1 MEAARIGTAADTIG
15 IVRIARRL
23 AGIFLVAGSAACAS
37 RTVPQPF
44 PDAGGPEAGVART
57 VRDRAAVARGDRVAA
72 AALDLR
78 GVPYRNGGTD
88 PGGFDCSG
96 LVAYVFGRE
105 GIALPRQTVAQY
117 GAGRPVKP
125 SDVRA
130 GDLLF
135 FATVSNGPSHVAI
148 ALDADTFVH
157 APSSRGVVRV
167 ERLALPYWS
176 SRFLGARRVV
186 D

>member
-1 MEAARIGTAADTIG
+1 MGIVVDPRRLVAVLLVCGTAAC
-15 IVRIARRL
+15 
-23 AGIFLVAGSAACAS
+23 AGRVAPRPYPGAAG
-37 RTVPQPF
+37 
-44 PDAGGPEAGVART
+44 PDGGVART
-57 VRDRAAVARGDRVAA
+57 VREREAIARGDRVAA

-78 GVPYRNGGTD
+78 GVPYRNGGND

-105 GIALPRQTVAQY
+105 GIAMPRQTVAQY
-117 GAGRPVKP
+117 EVGHAVKP
-125 SDVRA
+125 AEVRA

-176 SRFLGARRVV
+176 SRFLGARRIV

>member
-1 MEAARIGTAADTIG
+1 MDIVGDPRRLVAVLIVCGTAAC
-15 IVRIARRL
+15 
-23 AGIFLVAGSAACAS
+23 AGRV
-37 RTVPQPF
+37 TPQPY
-44 PDAGGPEAGVART
+44 PEASDPEAGVART
-57 VRDRAAVARGDRVAA
+57 VRDRAAVARGDRVAS

-96 LVAYVFGRE
+96 LVTYVFGRE
-105 GIALPRQTVAQY
+105 GIAMPRQTVAQY
-117 GAGRPVKP
+117 GVGHAVKP
-125 SDVRA
+125 QDVRA

>member
-1 MEAARIGTAADTIG
+1 M
-15 IVRIARRL
+15 RIAGRL
-23 AGIFLVAGSAACAS
+23 AGILLVAGGAACAS
-37 RTVPQPF
+37 RAVPPPF
-44 PDAGGPEAGVART
+44 PEAGGPEAGVSRT
-57 VRDRAAVARGDRVAA
+57 VREREAIARGDRVAS

-78 GVPYRNGGTD
+78 GVPYRNGGID

-96 LVAYVFGRE
+96 LVAYVFGRQ
-105 GIALPRQTVAQY
+105 GIAMPRQTVAQY
-117 GAGRPVKP
+117 RVGHAVKP
-125 SDVRA
+125 QDVRA

>member
-1 MEAARIGTAADTIG
+1 MG
-15 IVRIARRL
+15 IVRLLVRAL
-23 AGIFLVAGSAACAS
+23 GVLLMAGAAACAS
-37 RTVPQPF
+37 RTAPQPG
-44 PDAGGPEAGVART
+44 PTAGPLDGASRT
-57 VRDRAAVARGDRVAA
+57 ARDREAMARGDRVAS
-72 AALDLR
+72 AALDFR

-105 GIALPRQTVAQY
+105 GIVLPRQTVAQY
-117 GAGRPVKP
+117 GAGHAVKLE
-125 SDVRA
+125 DVRA

-135 FATVSNGPSHVAI
+135 FSTLSNGPSHVAI
-148 ALDADTFVH
+148 ALDGGTFVH

>member
-1 MEAARIGTAADTIG
+1 ML
-15 IVRIARRL
+15 IVVSMRLGLGVLLVIA
-23 AGIFLVAGSAACAS
+23 STACAT
-37 RTVPQPF
+37 RTPPQPF
-44 PDAGGPEAGVART
+44 PTGGAADAGVGRT
-57 VRDRAAVARGDRVAA
+57 VRERQAIARGDRVAA

-78 GVPYRNGGTD
+78 GVPYRNGGDD
-88 PGGFDCSG
+88 PAGFDCSG

-105 GIALPRQTVAQY
+105 GVVLPRQTAAQFHT
-117 GAGRPVKP
+117 GHAVPP
-125 SDVRA
+125 DQVRA

-135 FATVSNGPSHVAI
+135 FSTVAKGPSHVAI
-148 ALDADTFVH
+148 ALDGETFVH

-176 SRFLGARRVV
+176 SRYLGARRVV

>member
-1 MEAARIGTAADTIG
+1 MDIVRLPRRLAIVLLVAGTAACAG
-15 IVRIARRL
+15 RI
-23 AGIFLVAGSAACAS
+23 
-37 RTVPQPF
+37 TPQPYPDGGG
-44 PDAGGPEAGVART
+44 PDAGAART
-57 VRDRAAVARGDRVAA
+57 VRDREAIARGDRLAN

-78 GVPYRNGGTD
+78 GVPYRNGGID

-105 GIALPRQTVAQY
+105 GIAMPRQTVAQY
-117 GAGRPVKP
+117 RVGRVVKP
-125 SDVRA
+125 GDVRA

-135 FATVSNGPSHVAI
+135 FATVSDGPSHVAI

>member
-1 MEAARIGTAADTIG
+1 MSTVRLPVLVALLAALL
-15 IVRIARRL
+15 L
-23 AGIFLVAGSAACAS
+23 AGCSSMGS
-37 RTVPQPF
+37 
-44 PDAGGPEAGVART
+44 GPE
-57 VRDRAAVARGDRVAA
+57 RVKRETIVET
-72 AALDLR
+72 ALGQVGR
-78 GVPYRNGGTD
+78 PYRYGGD
-88 PGGFDCSG
+88 SPDGFDCSG

-125 SDVRA
+125 QDVRA

-135 FATVSNGPSHVAI
+135 FATVSDGPSHVAI